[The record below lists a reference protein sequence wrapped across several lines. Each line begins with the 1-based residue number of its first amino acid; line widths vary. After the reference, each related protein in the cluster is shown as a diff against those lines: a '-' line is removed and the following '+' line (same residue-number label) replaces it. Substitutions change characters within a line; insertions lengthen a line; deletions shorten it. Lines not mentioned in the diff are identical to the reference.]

1 MPTPDP
7 ILAEAF
13 ARRIVPV
20 VVINDDSNALPL
32 ADALIAGDLPV
43 AEVTL
48 RTPAALASIAA
59 MSTRADLLVGAGTV
73 LNVAQ
78 ATAAMDAGARFLVSP
93 GLSRDV
99 VAAARERGVPV
110 IPGAVTPTEI
120 MAALDMGLGLLKFF
134 PAGIYGG
141 VAALKA
147 LGSVFGGVSFV
158 PTGGVSPGNLAEFL
172 AVPSVAAVGGSWM
185 VPASAVD
192 AGDFDTIT
200 QLCATAVAQAA
211 NN

>member
-20 VVINDDSNALPL
+20 VVIDDDSNALPL

-59 MSTRADLLVGAGTV
+59 MSTREDLLVGAGTV

-78 ATAAMDAGARFLVSP
+78 ATAAMDAGARFIVSP
-93 GLSRDV
+93 GLSLDV
-99 VAAARERGVPV
+99 VSAARERGVPV

-158 PTGGVSPGNLAEFL
+158 PTGGVSPDNLAEFL

-200 QLCATAVAQAA
+200 QLCATAVARAA

>member
-1 MPTPDP
+1 MPTIDP
-7 ILAEAF
+7 TLARAF

-20 VVINDDSNALPL
+20 VVINDDATALPL

-59 MSTRADLLVGAGTV
+59 MATREDLLVGAGTV

-78 ATAAMDAGARFLVSP
+78 ANAAMDAGARFLVSP

-99 VAAARERGVPV
+99 VVAARERGVPV

-120 MAALDMGLGLLKFF
+120 MAALDLGLGLLKFF
-134 PAGIYGG
+134 PASVYGG
-141 VAALKA
+141 AAALTA
-147 LGSVFGGVSFV
+147 LGSVFRGVSFV
-158 PTGGVSPGNLAEFL
+158 PTGGVSVSNLADYL

-185 VPASAVD
+185 VPTSAIAS
-192 AGDFDTIT
+192 GDFDTIT
-200 QLCATAVAQAA
+200 HLCATAVAQAA
-211 NN
+211 QN